1 MLLLA
6 GLLTSGAIAPFV
18 TVSGDPTA
26 PVGGQSPGGTPF
38 LSGSGPAVT
47 YDFCTVGT
55 LLRPPARWRYCVASF
70 IFIVA
75 GLNLALG
82 YLLALYLAPHFH
94 LPALSPANPSG
105 IGGPA
110 VAERAAVEPAPLPSA
125 AETLRGSGG
134 DAAPRIVA
142 EEAKA
147 TRAVAAPEKAAV
159 AATPAE
165 KPPELVGEL
174 IEEFKDDLLRYRNQL
189 AALDRRMRG
198 GTETQDPAAM
208 QACLKDLCQ
217 ANAQYLAQKED
228 SGGRLQRG
236 CEAVEAHKPIGRQLG
251 AALDHQIGEVR
262 GANGNLENINPQ
274 ENVLLGRQK
283 IFNETARLIDA
294 SHTLRDTLD
303 DVGLQLAGRGA
314 PGEAVSSAEL
324 SSRLVSRSRLE
335 AALAEC
341 WHADPDRL
349 QPLSLGLVDLDRCR
363 ELNDGRGVQTADRVL
378 GTIAQLV
385 AGSLQTGQ
393 MATRLSGEKFLVLLT
408 GCDGRT
414 STAALEHIRQQVET
428 MQFQAGSEQFGAKVS
443 CAVAEPVRGD
453 TIASVLDRLENT
465 LQEAKRYGRNRTFFH
480 DGKLPT
486 PVVPPILSLE
496 PRTQEI

>member
-1 MLLLA
+1 M
-6 GLLTSGAIAPFV
+6 
-18 TVSGDPTA
+18 
-26 PVGGQSPGGTPF
+26 
-38 LSGSGPAVT
+38 
-47 YDFCTVGT
+47 
-55 LLRPPARWRYCVASF
+55 ASF

-82 YLLALYLAPHFH
+82 YLLALYLAPQLH
-94 LPALSPANPSG
+94 LPALSPASSPATGGSIVAERTVIDSAPFPSAVDTLPG
-105 IGGPA
+105 MGGDEAPHRATNEPTAPTAVASTEKPA
-110 VAERAAVEPAPLPSA
+110 VATTPVEQ
-125 AETLRGSGG
+125 
-134 DAAPRIVA
+134 
-142 EEAKA
+142 
-147 TRAVAAPEKAAV
+147 
-159 AATPAE
+159 
-165 KPPELVGEL
+165 PPELVGEL

-189 AALDRRMRG
+189 ASLDRRMRAG
-198 GTETQDPAAM
+198 NELQDPTAM
-208 QACLKDLCQ
+208 AACLKDLCQ

-228 SGGRLQRG
+228 SGSRLQRG
-236 CEAVEAHKPIGRQLG
+236 CEAVEEHKPIGRQLG
-251 AALDHQIGEVR
+251 AALDQQIGEVR

-303 DVGLQLAGRGA
+303 DVELQMAGRGV
-314 PGEAVSSAEL
+314 PGEALGPAEL
-324 SSRLVSRSRLE
+324 STRLVSRSRLE

-341 WHADPDRL
+341 WSADPDHVH
-349 QPLSLGLVDLDRCR
+349 PLSLGLVDLDRCR
-363 ELNDGRGVQTADRVL
+363 ELNDGRGVQAADRVL

-385 AGSLQTGQ
+385 GGALQTGQ

-408 GCDGRT
+408 GCDGRAA
-414 STAALEHIRQQVET
+414 TAALEHIRQQVET
-428 MQFQAGSEQFGAKVS
+428 LQFQAGSEQFGAKVS
-443 CAVAEPVRGD
+443 CAVAEPVTGD